1 MQQVLEQVD
10 RQRIVE
16 IACKL
21 ADTVSITGEEKEVA
35 EYLGS
40 ELERLGMQVEY
51 QEVEEGRPNVI
62 GTLKGQRRRRD
73 SDVLRPHGPFR

>member
-35 EYLGS
+35 ESRGS
-40 ELERLGMQVEY
+40 
-51 QEVEEGRPNVI
+51 
-62 GTLKGQRRRRD
+62 
-73 SDVLRPHGPFR
+73 